1 MNQEYR
7 QAGTIVYSSEEYLAT
22 EQGQNTIS
30 LHELIKDTASAQPA
44 SWWPDNSSLP
54 STPKRPLAGLKV
66 VDLTRG
72 IAGPS
77 LTRNLAELGAS
88 VMRVASPQV
97 TDLSAVHQDL
107 NWGKWNT
114 FLHLKDE
121 ADKEKLKALLLEAD
135 VVVDGYR
142 VSRVSSQAPRRSGIR
157 DSTAASLASSYF
169 NMVLIST

>member
-66 VDLTRG
+66 VDLTRV

-88 VMRVASPQV
+88 VMRVASP
-97 TDLSAVHQDL
+97 
-107 NWGKWNT
+107 
-114 FLHLKDE
+114 
-121 ADKEKLKALLLEAD
+121 
-135 VVVDGYR
+135 
-142 VSRVSSQAPRRSGIR
+142 
-157 DSTAASLASSYF
+157 
-169 NMVLIST
+169 